1 MTKRSKVNAAD
12 LSRASGLTPKQ
23 ERFAVEYL
31 KDGNATQAAIR
42 AGYSAAN
49 ADVTGPRLL
58 GNVGIAAAIEAGRE
72 KIMAKLEISTQRVLE
87 RFERWAAADPRKAF
101 DAGGQLLHP
110 SAMDEATAATV
121 AEVEV
126 TKRAGGEALH
136 KIKFVDRLAANVALA
151 RSLGMFRDNVD
162 VSIRPG
168 LAEALD
174 AAWKRVG
181 RQGRV

>member
-1 MTKRSKVNAAD
+1 MVKSTKVNRTD
-12 LSRASGLTPKQ
+12 LSHAGSLTPKQ

-42 AGYSAAN
+42 AGYSAVN

-72 KIMAKLEISTQRVLE
+72 KILAKLEISAQRVLE

-110 SAMDEATAATV
+110 SAMDADTAATV

-126 TKRAGGEALH
+126 TRRGGGEALH

-151 RSLGMFRDNVD
+151 RSLGLFKDRLE
-162 VSIRPG
+162 VSTNDG
-168 LAEALD
+168 LAARLD
-174 AAWKRVG
+174 AARE
-181 RQGRV
+181 RQRREREA